1 MYVPVLNEFFLSKNT
16 GYHLSMNAY
25 EIVNDEP
32 ETIVDYLQ
40 NILNGKN
47 SRDFDHRQIKRL
59 LRVLKKKFNGKTGA
73 ELLAENPDL
82 ISSRQ

>member
-1 MYVPVLNEFFLSKNT
+1 
-16 GYHLSMNAY
+16 MNAY